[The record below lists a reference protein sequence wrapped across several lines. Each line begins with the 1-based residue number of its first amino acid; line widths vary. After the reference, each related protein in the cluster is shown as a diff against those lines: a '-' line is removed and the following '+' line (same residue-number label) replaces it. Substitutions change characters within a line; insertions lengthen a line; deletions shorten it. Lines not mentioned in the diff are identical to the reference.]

1 MNKTTVISLI
11 VIFGLLVVPRALQ
24 RFRLPAPLTCFASL
38 YFKQLA
44 GDSVLSAAA
53 TLGIA
58 ALFLFAG
65 LEVDVIQLRCQ
76 LPQLIGHLGLRSVF
90 LSVAIWIAVH
100 YFHIHWQFASLLAL
114 SLFTPSTG
122 FILDTLPHSG
132 LNDGEKKE
140 VAIQAIAGE
149 ILALLVLFFVSQS
162 GSLPH
167 LAISSVALA
176 LLSSVLQSSSSP

>member
-1 MNKTTVISLI
+1 MTKTAVVSLI

-24 RFRLPAPLTCFASL
+24 RFRLPAPLTCFAVGIVASL
-38 YFKQLA
+38 YFKQLS

-90 LSVAIWIAVH
+90 LAVAIWIAT
-100 YFHIHWQFASLLAL
+100 ARKTDRNPKCPMSC
-114 SLFTPSTG
+114 G
-122 FILDTLPHSG
+122 
-132 LNDGEKKE
+132 N
-140 VAIQAIAGE
+140 
-149 ILALLVLFFVSQS
+149 
-162 GSLPH
+162 
-167 LAISSVALA
+167 
-176 LLSSVLQSSSSP
+176 